1 MCTWPLWVLCVC
13 ESGSACACVRAWG
26 VSVGL
31 LVGLYECGRYRGR
44 AGLAQGHNN
53 SWEGAP
59 WGQRGSGACQAP
71 RAGLPDVWDC
81 YSHFADGKTEPQG
94 ALVLDLPLSDSKVC
108 ALPTEACGGGES
120 LVITSDVGQPRLQK
134 QVISAF
140 GFPSSLRF

>member
-1 MCTWPLWVLCVC
+1 MSVGGIGEGQAWLRGTTIPGRGHHGGSEGLVRARPRERACPI
-13 ESGSACACVRAWG
+13 SGS
-26 VSVGL
+26 
-31 LVGLYECGRYRGR
+31 
-44 AGLAQGHNN
+44 
-53 SWEGAP
+53 
-59 WGQRGSGACQAP
+59 
-71 RAGLPDVWDC
+71 WDC